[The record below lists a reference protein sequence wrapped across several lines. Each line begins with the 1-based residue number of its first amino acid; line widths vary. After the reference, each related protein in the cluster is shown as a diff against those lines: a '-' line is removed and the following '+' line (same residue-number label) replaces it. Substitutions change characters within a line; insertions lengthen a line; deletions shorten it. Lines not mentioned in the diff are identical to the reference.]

1 MYVSVCGCI
10 CVHLGIYGHACVW
23 VYMRVVG
30 CLCMYL
36 CVDVHVRV
44 NAFIYIDMGE
54 CIRLCVCGFAC
65 LYLCEAE
72 YKYEYVLPRAICMH
86 YIDMHVSVCVCG
98 SACICLFILK
108 CTFACEYVC
117 AYQKL
122 PYKFTGITFRMFIHI
137 GQCSILIPWPRAL
150 TCTQRLRDRSDIAL
164 TFQRSWLT
172 DWLTSV

>member
-1 MYVSVCGCI
+1 MSVCGCI

-54 CIRLCVCGFAC
+54 CIRLSVCGFAC

-86 YIDMHVSVCVCG
+86 CIDMHVSVCG
-98 SACICLFILK
+98 
-108 CTFACEYVC
+108 
-117 AYQKL
+117 
-122 PYKFTGITFRMFIHI
+122 
-137 GQCSILIPWPRAL
+137 
-150 TCTQRLRDRSDIAL
+150 
-164 TFQRSWLT
+164 
-172 DWLTSV
+172 